1 MRTGLGAGGARFLQ
15 EGRGPRGRFA
25 RAPEQGGAAG
35 SFFKG
40 GSGALKRIDKAKK
53 QAEAEGG
60 DAGPG
65 VGAGRGPGRL
75 GPSLLAVLTHRAL
88 QSSLARPC
96 SPRPLGG
103 ACWRLRMLPEAELTA
118 RCLRCCRWVLSRPTT
133 EEALRPSP
141 GWKPR
146 ESRRE
151 GSEGVR
157 ELCIPGCVPCRGRRG
172 WRGALDALCSA
183 EVGGRGGGGRDVE
196 RVCPLLCPCKVGRRR
211 SSLPFCALHR
221 RGLKEPCIRTHSE
234 SGHGI
239 NWRSPGS
246 IHTLPW
252 TPV

>member
-118 RCLRCCRWVLSRPTT
+118 HCLRCCRWVPSRPTT

-141 GWKPR
+141 GVEAAR
-146 ESRRE
+146 VAQ
-151 GSEGVR
+151 GGVR
-157 ELCIPGCVPCRGRRG
+157 RGP
-172 WRGALDALCSA
+172 GALYTRLRALQRKEGLERGPGRSVLCRS
-183 EVGGRGGGGRDVE
+183 GG
-196 RVCPLLCPCKVGRRR
+196 
-211 SSLPFCALHR
+211 
-221 RGLKEPCIRTHSE
+221 
-234 SGHGI
+234 
-239 NWRSPGS
+239 
-246 IHTLPW
+246 
-252 TPV
+252 